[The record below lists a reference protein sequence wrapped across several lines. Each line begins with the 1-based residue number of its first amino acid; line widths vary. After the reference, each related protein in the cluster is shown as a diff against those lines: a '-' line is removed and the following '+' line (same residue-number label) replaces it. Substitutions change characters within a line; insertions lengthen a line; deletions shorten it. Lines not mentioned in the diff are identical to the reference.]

1 MDISSIAFLLSAMG
15 VGGFIG
21 AAAAAVSAGSRVAA
35 AFADFE
41 AVFEGYFGDKEDPDS
56 RRVRSAFTAFEGAIS
71 GLAGAFEKLRRALRI
86 K

>member
-1 MDISSIAFLLSAMG
+1 MDISSITLLLSALG

-41 AVFEGYFGDKEDPDS
+41 AVFEGYFGEKDDPES
-56 RRVRSAFTAFEGAIS
+56 RRVRSAFSAFEGALA

-86 K
+86 R